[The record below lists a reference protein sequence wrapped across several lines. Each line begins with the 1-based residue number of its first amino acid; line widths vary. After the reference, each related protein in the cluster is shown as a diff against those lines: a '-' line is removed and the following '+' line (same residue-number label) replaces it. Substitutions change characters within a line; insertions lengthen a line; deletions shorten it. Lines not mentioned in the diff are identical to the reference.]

1 MEDNYLDNVFREKL
15 ELPQHHDFNESAW
28 LDLESRLEEK
38 PIRRIVWW
46 RWAAAVGILLPML
59 LSSFYFY
66 NELKQ
71 TEMQLANLETRM
83 NRFLK
88 KDIAT
93 IVKEEEANVASAEN
107 AQNPRQATD
116 NSVTASIS
124 SNTEVSN
131 NIQKRAAALPNT
143 FYKNINKGNNVI
155 STFVSEG
162 NTVSMNMNLVTAKGA
177 EQNQP
182 QRITETIN
190 RSKEYATNPTY
201 LSANNE
207 AYSKGFPIP
216 NTNTVNSHNWISK
229 ERTLVIKESAW
240 TKAQRQ
246 FIPIGFEIG
255 ANVQG
260 GIVLSQTLSSRPLF
274 NNEGVKAA
282 VNLANSTDLTLG
294 ANYAAYSYETQNVG
308 IDFPNVQPK
317 NTDDLFQKTTVA
329 ETVIQVPVGLKYN
342 FGYSEDV
349 FSPFVEIGGIAKKSI
364 QKTYK
369 YEYLPTQKPSE
380 PYAISPKPQKTK
392 ERLAMN
398 TATASL
404 GVKWNPNLPKAPI
417 LDNMIVQAEVFGNAD
432 FETENTQWMA
442 GVGIS
447 MSYAF

>member
-46 RWAAAVGILLPML
+46 RWAATAGILLPML

-71 TEMQLANLETRM
+71 TEMQLANLETKM

-93 IVKEEEANVASAEN
+93 VVKEEEANIALAEDT
-107 AQNPRQATD
+107 QDPRQATD
-116 NSVTASIS
+116 NSVIAIIS
-124 SNTEVSN
+124 SNTEASN
-131 NIQKRAAALPNT
+131 NVQKRATALSNASG
-143 FYKNINKGNNVI
+143 KSINKGNNII
-155 STFVSEG
+155 STSVSEG
-162 NTVSMNMNLVTAKGA
+162 NTVDMNMNLVAAKGA

-201 LSANNE
+201 LSTNNE
-207 AYSKGFPIP
+207 AYLKSFPIP

-229 ERTLVIKESAW
+229 ERTLVMKESAW

-246 FIPIGFEIG
+246 FIPVGFEIG
-255 ANVQG
+255 ASVQG

-282 VNLANSTDLTLG
+282 VNLTNGTDLTLG
-294 ANYAAYSYETQNVG
+294 ANYAVYSYETQNIGV
-308 IDFPNVQPK
+308 DFPDVQPK

-329 ETVIQVPVGLKYN
+329 ETVVQVPVGLKYN

-349 FSPFVEIGGIAKKSI
+349 FSPFVEIGGIAKRSI

-369 YEYLPTQKPSE
+369 YEYLPAQELNE
-380 PYAISPKPQKTK
+380 PYAITPKPQKTK

-404 GVKWNPNLPKAPI
+404 GVKWNPNLPKTPI
-417 LDNMIVQAEVFGNAD
+417 LDDMIVQAEVFGNAD